1 MKYRS
6 ENLEKLKEL
15 SDEISAY
22 ENVEKSSLVELIV
35 TDTIPLKKNI
45 DKITVL
51 SVSTLLSRTIRNIV
65 EYKSLSKLFI

>member
-22 ENVEKSSLVELIV
+22 ENVEKQEITCALLLLCSLIEKPRVNKKAIIEHIHSIINKLEL
-35 TDTIPLKKNI
+35 
-45 DKITVL
+45 
-51 SVSTLLSRTIRNIV
+51 
-65 EYKSLSKLFI
+65 